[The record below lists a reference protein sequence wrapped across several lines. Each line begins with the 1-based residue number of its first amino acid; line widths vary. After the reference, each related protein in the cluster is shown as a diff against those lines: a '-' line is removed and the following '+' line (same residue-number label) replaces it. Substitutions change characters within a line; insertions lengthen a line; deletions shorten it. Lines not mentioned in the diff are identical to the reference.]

1 MNNLTVDQ
9 IFEVHQ
15 SIMERSDGDQRLL
28 SEANLHQM
36 VFRVNGIHD
45 PLRKAATAVFL
56 LVAYPPFLDGNK
68 RTAKEILEIILA
80 QNGYNLLY
88 DDDSIR
94 NLIQGVVT
102 FTVEEDD
109 IERWLLNRTRKVN
122 C

>member
-1 MNNLTVDQ
+1 MKDLTVDQ
-9 IFEVHQ
+9 IFEVHR
-15 SIMERSDGDQRLL
+15 SIMERSDGDKRLL

-45 PLRKAATAVFL
+45 PLRKAAMAVFL

-68 RTAKEILEIILA
+68 RTAQEILEIILA
-80 QNGYNLLY
+80 QNGYDLLC

-94 NLIQGVVT
+94 NLIQSVVS

-109 IERWLLNRTRKVN
+109 IERWLLSRTQK
-122 C
+122 